1 MRIGYLKKKHE
12 MFKKL
17 TPKNNV
23 NSSDPINDQQ
33 KLKETYTAT
42 QIQKENLVLEDSP
55 NFQVTR
61 LQKIVNP
68 PRPPVQPLKSHSE
81 KRSVLIG
88 PGVEFDGSIGR
99 CDEVVIEGTVKA
111 DITTA
116 HLIVKASGKFSGT
129 ATVDAAEIEGQY
141 TGTLTAN
148 SQLQILKTGNVAGD
162 INYARLEVLTGGIL
176 SGNVD
181 VFSEGK
187 EKENAKP

>member
-1 MRIGYLKKKHE
+1 

-33 KLKETYTAT
+33 KLKEAYTAT

-68 PRPPVQPLKSHSE
+68 LRPPAQPLKPHSE

-111 DITTA
+111 NITTA

-162 INYARLEVLTGGIL
+162 INYAQLEVLAGGIL

-181 VFSEGK
+181 VFSEVK
-187 EKENAKP
+187 EKDNAKP

>member
-1 MRIGYLKKKHE
+1 

-23 NSSDPINDQQ
+23 NSSDPMKDQQ
-33 KLKETYTAT
+33 KLNEGYTAT
-42 QIQKENLVLEDSP
+42 QIQNEKLVLEDSP
-55 NFQVTR
+55 NFEVTR

-68 PRPPVQPLKSHSE
+68 YRPPVQPLKSHSE

-111 DITTA
+111 NITTA
-116 HLIVKASGKFSGT
+116 HLIVKASGNFSGT

-148 SQLQILKTGNVAGD
+148 SQLQILKTGKVAGD

-181 VFSEGK
+181 VFLDGK
-187 EKENAKP
+187 EKENAES